1 MNGIG
6 PMAPSAMPL
15 LALMGCRGWEAT
27 ASAMIDASN
36 ETSRWLIGCILTR
49 TEAESRRQRQAG
61 RSHEMTMKRLRHIA
75 IICFAILSLNLIS
88 VSTAHAV
95 ELSLSDLNLV
105 GCDEADPESAQPE
118 RYRSGCYILNGQ
130 INNSGE
136 STIENV
142 DVFAFIYDASDEEVL
157 PNRPRI
163 GSLSNVPPGESAFV
177 VRVPVPSFAAP
188 PFSIRKAKARKAV
201 PVPTLPSNGEDDD
214 LLPLERSINQKGGL

>member
-1 MNGIG
+1 
-6 PMAPSAMPL
+6 
-15 LALMGCRGWEAT
+15 
-27 ASAMIDASN
+27 
-36 ETSRWLIGCILTR
+36 
-49 TEAESRRQRQAG
+49 
-61 RSHEMTMKRLRHIA
+61 MKRLRHIA
-75 IICFAILSLNLIS
+75 IICFAILILNLIS
-88 VSTAHAV
+88 VATAHAV

-136 STIENV
+136 SNIENV

-163 GSLSNVPPGESAFV
+163 GSLTDVPPGESAFV

-214 LLPLERSINQKGGL
+214 LLPLERSINQKAGL

>member
-1 MNGIG
+1 
-6 PMAPSAMPL
+6 
-15 LALMGCRGWEAT
+15 
-27 ASAMIDASN
+27 
-36 ETSRWLIGCILTR
+36 
-49 TEAESRRQRQAG
+49 
-61 RSHEMTMKRLRHIA
+61 MTMKRLRHIA

-95 ELSLSDLNLV
+95 ELSLSDLSLV

-130 INNSGE
+130 ISNTGE
-136 STIENV
+136 NTIENV

-163 GSLSNVPPGESAFV
+163 GSLSDVPPGESAFV

-201 PVPTLPSNGEDDD
+201 PVPTLPSNSEDDD
-214 LLPLERSINQKGGL
+214 LLPLERSINQKAGL